1 MENDFENYESYFKKR
16 NVGRPRIFETDQDRI
31 KYHDLLK
38 TERKKLKRFI
48 LMYQELNESP
58 FEEIQYNVNQYIL
71 KVAENLNDFNSDTDY
86 NELDFA

>member
-1 MENDFENYESYFKKR
+1 MENDFEKYFRKG

-48 LMYQELNESP
+48 IMYQELNESP
-58 FEEIQYNVNQYIL
+58 FEEVQYNVNHYIL
-71 KVAENLNDFNSDTDY
+71 NVAEKLNNLNYKSDN
-86 NELDFA
+86 NE